1 MKISQREASDV
12 KIVDFEGN
20 LDTNTSHDAEVELN
34 QLLKQGAKKIL
45 VNFENLD
52 YISSAGLRI
61 LLVTAKQLKST
72 DGDFRLCNLNET
84 VLEIFDIS
92 GFSTIL
98 NVFGTESEALED
110 F

>member
-1 MKISQREASDV
+1 MKISQRKASDV